1 MTSRPDQDFKWI
13 FHMRDH
19 FSKFSWAYPLVS
31 KHASEVAEKLVDI
44 FSLFGP
50 PKILQ
55 SDNGKEFVAT
65 VIKELANVWKGLI
78 IINGRPRHPQSQGC
92 VERGNGDLQ
101 IKLGKWMEVNGDSW
115 SLGLKF
121 VVYAINTSAAETTG
135 KTPYE
140 IVIGQSA
147 RCNLAELEELSKQ
160 GLLDETDFETDTNIL
175 AEEKPRINDKISG
188 ASFSDQ
194 EKQSEKLISNY
205 ILQYQGFIVAK
216 GINVK
221 NRSVIHGYEFNTQ
234 SHSIMEITEF
244 VDADS

>member
-1 MTSRPDQDFKWI
+1 MTKDGLFEIIKRCHERVGNSGREKTWREVHSNYSWVRYDAISLFLQTCTQCSLRKPLKNRPCGKPIISLGFLTRCQVDLIDMSSRSDQDFKWI

-31 KHASEVAEKLVDI
+31 KRASRVAERLVDI

-101 IKLGKWMEVNGDSW
+101 IKLGK
-115 SLGLKF
+115 
-121 VVYAINTSAAETTG
+121 
-135 KTPYE
+135 
-140 IVIGQSA
+140 
-147 RCNLAELEELSKQ
+147 
-160 GLLDETDFETDTNIL
+160 
-175 AEEKPRINDKISG
+175 
-188 ASFSDQ
+188 
-194 EKQSEKLISNY
+194 
-205 ILQYQGFIVAK
+205 
-216 GINVK
+216 
-221 NRSVIHGYEFNTQ
+221 
-234 SHSIMEITEF
+234 
-244 VDADS
+244 